1 MSKRA
6 SRAFRG
12 SISVLLFAALAAVGV
27 PFGYFTA
34 LSGGANGHQVDAKL
48 TSPAERAP
56 APVLV
61 AGIDS
66 AD

>member
-34 LSGGANGHQVDAKL
+34 LSGGANRHQVDAKL
-48 TSPAERAP
+48 PPAERAP
-56 APVLV
+56 APVVV